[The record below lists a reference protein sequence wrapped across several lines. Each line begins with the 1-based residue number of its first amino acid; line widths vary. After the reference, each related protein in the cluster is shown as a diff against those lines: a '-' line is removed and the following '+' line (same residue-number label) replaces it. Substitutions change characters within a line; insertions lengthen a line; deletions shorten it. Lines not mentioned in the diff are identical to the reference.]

1 MTEYFDIQ
9 RLLAESPEF
18 AIPMRGLEALV
29 TKVGDDRWH
38 VSIDDVSIGSFAV
51 RSEGRALFFA
61 SEIPSEPRVTN
72 WVSDDVTS
80 LISRM
85 IDLRE

>member
-29 TKVGDDRWH
+29 TKVEDDRWH
-38 VSIDDVSIGSFAV
+38 VSIEDVGVGSFTA
-51 RSEGRALFFA
+51 RSEGRAVFYA
-61 SEIPSEPRVTN
+61 SEITSEPTITN
-72 WVSDDVTS
+72 WVSDDVTT
-80 LISRM
+80 LIDRM